1 MNREGAGCALGL
13 ADAPGK
19 PRPASQ
25 IPLNSR
31 LASLHIFCG
40 GHGTAAH
47 VCVHVSCACVCVCV
61 CVLCA
66 SPVYLY
72 GVPMC

>member
-13 ADAPGK
+13 AEARGE

-25 IPLNSR
+25 IALNSR
-31 LASLHIFCG
+31 LASLHIFCR

-47 VCVHVSCACVCVCV
+47 VCVCTCPVRACCM
-61 CVLCA
+61 LCA

-72 GVPMC
+72 GVPVC